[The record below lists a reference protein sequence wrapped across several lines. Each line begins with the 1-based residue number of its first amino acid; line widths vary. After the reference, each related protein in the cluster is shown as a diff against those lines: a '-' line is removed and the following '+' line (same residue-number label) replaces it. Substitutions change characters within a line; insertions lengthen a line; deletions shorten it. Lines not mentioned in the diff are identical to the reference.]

1 MRAIT
6 VTRAPKFSVRYMDK
20 SADPRKDFYRYS
32 AGKWMKTH
40 PVPADK
46 SRWGSF
52 SELYEWNLLM
62 LKRIAERSEGA
73 PDSPEAKLVGDSYHS
88 AMDVKRVEA
97 ARFNPIDDLWD
108 LADGISSADELATSI
123 PKFHVGGAYPLFGPF
138 SKPDDKNASVYA
150 LFMYQGGLSL
160 PDRDYYL
167 SDSFA
172 AIRKQYE
179 AHVSRMFALKGVR
192 AKEATKWA
200 RDVLSVETAL
210 AKSSRTRTD
219 LRDREK
225 NYNRMEKSALEA
237 KYPNLSLPAYLDGI
251 DAKTAS
257 YVVVGQPEFFDS
269 LTNMIK
275 KRELDEWRAYLRWQV
290 LSSFAPYLHRKV
302 ELEDFNFFHRKLLG
316 QKEQEPRW
324 KRALRVVDDM
334 IGEALGKL
342 YVKECFPEEAHRR
355 ASVLVDDLRHV
366 FEKRLASLPWM
377 TEATRQLALAK
388 FKVFRVKI
396 GHPEKFRDYSG
407 LTVRRDDL
415 VGNVRRARGFEFKRQ
430 VSRIGGPVDLGEW
443 QMTPPT
449 VNAYFDETMNEI
461 VFPAGILQPPFF
473 DPALDDAVNYGA
485 IGVVIGHEITH
496 GFDDQGRR
504 YDAKGNLKDWWTSD
518 DEKEFKKRAD
528 AVVKAYSAQE
538 VLPGKYV
545 NGELTLGEN
554 IADLGGVSIAYEA
567 LQRRLEEEPAKRRHV
582 DGMTPEQR
590 FYVSYSQVWRQTIRK
605 QEALRLLT
613 IDPHSPGKVR
623 GSLPAVNHP
632 DFEAAF
638 PSNGKEQRGKVELKI
653 GVW

>member
-1 MRAIT
+1 MAT
-6 VTRAPKFSVRYMDK
+6 AVARAPKFSVRYMDK
-20 SADPRKDFYRYS
+20 SADPQKEFYRYS
-32 AGKWMKTH
+32 AGNWIRTH

-46 SRWGSF
+46 TRWGAF
-52 SELYEWNLLM
+52 SELYEWNLLL
-62 LKRIAERSEGA
+62 LKRIAERSERD
-73 PDSPEAKLVGDSYHS
+73 PKTPEAKLVGDFYHS

-97 ARFNPIDDLWD
+97 AQFTPIDDLWR
-108 LADGISSADELATSI
+108 LADGIGSADGLAASI
-123 PKFHVGGAYPLFGPF
+123 PKFHAGGAYPFFSPF

-150 LFMYQGGLSL
+150 IFMYQGGLSL

-167 SDSFA
+167 SDSFS

-179 AHVSRMFALKGVR
+179 AHVTRMFAFKGVPG
-192 AKEATKWA
+192 KEAARWA
-200 RDVLSVETAL
+200 RSVLGVETAL
-210 AKSSRTRTD
+210 AKASRTRTD

-225 NYNRMEKSALEA
+225 NYNRVEKSALDS
-237 KYPNLSLPAYLDGI
+237 KYPGLLLQAYLDGI
-251 DAKTAS
+251 EAKAAS

-269 LTNMIK
+269 LTGMVK
-275 KRELDEWRAYLRWQV
+275 KRGLEEWKAYLRWQV
-290 LSSFAPYLHRKV
+290 LSSYAPYLHKKV
-302 ELEDFNFFHRKLLG
+302 ELEDFDFFHRKLLG

-324 KRALRVVDDM
+324 KRSLRVVDDM
-334 IGEALGKL
+334 VGEALGKL
-342 YVKECFPEEAHRR
+342 YVQEHFPEEARRR
-355 ASVLVDDLRHV
+355 AAVLVDDLHQV

-388 FKVFRVKI
+388 FKVFRTKI
-396 GHPEKFRDYSG
+396 GHPERFRDYSSV
-407 LTVRRDDL
+407 TIRRDDL
-415 VGNVRRARGFEFKRQ
+415 VGNVRRARDFEFKRQ

-504 YDAKGNLKDWWTSD
+504 YDAKGNLKDWWTPD

-538 VLPGKYV
+538 VLPGKFV

-567 LQRRLEEEPAKRRHV
+567 LEGRLEEEPSKRRRV

-590 FYVSYSQVWRQTIRK
+590 FFISFSQVWRQTIRK

-613 IDPHSPGKVR
+613 TDPHSPGRVR

-632 DFEAAF
+632 SFDLAF
-638 PSNGKEQRGKVELKI
+638 PRKKERRKAEPKI